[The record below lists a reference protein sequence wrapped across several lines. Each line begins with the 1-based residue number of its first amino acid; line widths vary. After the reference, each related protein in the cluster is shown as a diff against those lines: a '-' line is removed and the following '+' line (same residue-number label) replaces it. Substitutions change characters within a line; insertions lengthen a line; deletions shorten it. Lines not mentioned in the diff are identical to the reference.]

1 MAIDDEMVM
10 LADLEVFL
18 SLEVD
23 AQLVVLWG
31 LKLCGPG
38 SRSAE
43 LRASRDHA

>member
-1 MAIDDEMVM
+1 MAIDYEMVV

-31 LKLCGPG
+31 LKLYGPG

-43 LRASRDHA
+43 LRASLDHA